1 MVWGSIENGK
11 LVLEPAFLTDTRPSL
26 PSKSGRYRVEGL
38 DASGSQVFSVSFDPE
53 VVGDAAGDVRQFGFA
68 VPMTQQSAAR
78 IVTLQLSGEG
88 RQVRTVATG
97 ARGDPAIAA
106 TVEAPGRVRLSWN
119 AADFPML
126 VVRDPDTKEIM
137 AFARGGA
144 TTVRTA
150 KRNLDITASNRVRS
164 TRLNVPARN

>member
-11 LVLEPAFLTDTRPSL
+11 LVLEPAFMTDTRPSL
-26 PSKSGRYRVEGL
+26 PARSGRYRVEGL
-38 DASGSQVFSVSFDPE
+38 DASGAQVFSLSFEPDI
-53 VVGDAAGDVRQFGFA
+53 VGDATDVRQFGFA
-68 VPMTQQSAAR
+68 VPMTQQNAAR
-78 IVTLQLSGEG
+78 IVTLRLSGDG
-88 RQVRTVATG
+88 REVRTVAAG
-97 ARGDPAIAA
+97 ARGEPAIAA
-106 TVEAPGRVRLSWN
+106 TVESPGRVRLSWN

-144 TTVRTA
+144 NTVRTT

-164 TRLNVPARN
+164 TRLTVPARN